1 MRAAL
6 VIAAVVVS
14 GTALPAAAQQP
25 GQPAARAGEPARFA
39 VVSFY
44 NPRLMYLKYQPL
56 VDYLSEQTGRRWE
69 LVVSPAYESAVEEL
83 CGGQVGAA
91 YLGPFT
97 YVRAHARCGAEP
109 VVRLQTGGNAT
120 YRSYVMVRSES
131 AMTSLADLRGKRIG
145 FGAPLSTSS
154 HLVPRAMLSRAGLV
168 LGRDLTCVYLAH
180 HERAAR
186 AVLLGDVDA
195 CAVRDIV
202 GDKFVQRGLK
212 VLARSEPIA
221 NFPFVLPPG
230 SSPAD
235 RDGLLRALVTLP
247 RSDPAI
253 ARRMSGWDEELAAGF
268 APAADTEYEPIRSI
282 AVETFGPAAFTSTER
297 ELTCAGEAP

>member
-6 VIAAVVVS
+6 VIAAAFTS
-14 GTALPAAAQQP
+14 AGGLPAAAPAP
-25 GQPAARAGEPARFA
+25 GHAAAAGGGPARFA

-56 VDYLSEQTGRRWE
+56 VDYLSEQTGRPWE
-69 LVVSPAYESAVEEL
+69 LVVSPAYESAVEQL
-83 CGGQVGAA
+83 CSGQVAAA

-109 VVRLQTGGNAT
+109 VVRLQTGGSAT
-120 YRSYVMVRSES
+120 YRSYVMVRTES
-131 AMTSLADLRGKRIG
+131 AIASLADLRGKRIG

-154 HLVPRAMLSRAGLV
+154 HLIPRAMLARAGLAP
-168 LGRDLTCVYLAH
+168 GRDLTCVYLSH

-202 GDKFVQRGLK
+202 GEKFVQRGLR

-221 NFPFVLPPG
+221 NFPLVLPPG
-230 SSPAD
+230 SSAEL
-235 RDGLLRALVTLP
+235 RDSLVRALVTLP
-247 RSDPAI
+247 RAEPAV
-253 ARRMSGWDEELAAGF
+253 ARRMAEWDEELAAGF
-268 APAADTEYEPIRSI
+268 APVADGEYDQIRRL
-282 AVETFGPAAFTSTER
+282 AEATFGAAVMTVSES
-297 ELTCAGEAP
+297 ELMCAGEAP